1 MATFVYTAID
11 RSGKRTEGTIDATD
25 KRGAQTLL
33 ERSGR
38 IPISIKEG
46 GAAKASSSAGAGAK
60 WWQLAASTS
69 TKMSQRDVMLFT
81 EELSDLLSAGMT
93 LGNALNS
100 LSQDAST
107 PSGRVAADLR
117 DRIIRGEALS
127 DAVRAHPESF
137 PPLYGNMIRAGE
149 ASGALPDVLHRLIE
163 HYERMSSMRS
173 KIVQALTYPAI
184 VLLLGVVTVVFAMI
198 KIIPQFMT
206 VFTNMRVA
214 LPPTT
219 QLLVDISSFTQKY
232 ILVIII
238 AVALLAVVLSRAV
251 KTPGGR
257 RMFDLLKLRTPI
269 IKGVVANG
277 VFASFA
283 RTLQTLLANGV
294 TVVNALKI
302 TEETVGNA
310 IIAEELRHARERV
323 TDGTT
328 ISGPLA
334 ASGVFPKMMTD
345 LLAIGEQT
353 GDMPSALGHIGRR
366 YESEM
371 DRHIKILT
379 AALEPMLIF
388 LVAGVVGFIAISILS
403 AVFKVTSGLG
413 AA

>member
-1 MATFVYTAID
+1 MATFAYTAID
-11 RSGKRTEGTIDATD
+11 RTGKRSEGTLDAAD
-25 KRGAQTLL
+25 KRTAQMLL
-33 ERSGR
+33 EKSGR
-38 IPISIKEG
+38 IPVSIKEG
-46 GAAKASSSAGAGAK
+46 AAPKAAASGTK
-60 WWQLAASTS
+60 WWKLAASTS
-69 TKMSQRDVMLFT
+69 TKMSQREVLLFT
-81 EELSDLLSAGMT
+81 EELADLLSAGMT

-100 LSQDAST
+100 LASDPTT

-117 DRIIRGEALS
+117 DRIIRGESLS

-137 PPLYGNMIRAGE
+137 PPLYANMVRAGE
-149 ASGALPDVLHRLIE
+149 ASGALADVLQRLIE
-163 HYERMSSMRS
+163 HFERIGSMRA
-173 KIVQALTYPAI
+173 KIVQALTYPVI
-184 VLLLGVVTVVFAMI
+184 VLFLGLVTVVFAMV
-198 KIIPQFMT
+198 KIIPQFMS
-206 VFTNMRVA
+206 VFTNMKIA

-219 QLLVDISSFTQKY
+219 QFLVDSSAFFQKY
-232 ILVIII
+232 GLV
-238 AVALLAVVLSRAV
+238 VLGVLLLLGVVLSRVA

-257 RMFDLLKLRTPI
+257 RTIDLLKLRTPI

-277 VFASFA
+277 IFASFA

-294 TVVNALKI
+294 TAINALKI
-302 TEETVGNA
+302 TEETVGNV
-310 IIAEELRHARERV
+310 IIAEELRHVRERV

-334 ASGVFPKMMTD
+334 AGGVFPKMMTD

-371 DRHIKILT
+371 DRHIRIFT

-403 AVFKVTSGLG
+403 AVFQVTSGLG
-413 AA
+413 GA

>member
-1 MATFVYTAID
+1 MATFAYTAID
-11 RSGKRTEGTIDATD
+11 RTGKRSEGTLDAAD
-25 KRGAQTLL
+25 KRTAQMLL
-33 ERSGR
+33 EKSGR
-38 IPISIKEG
+38 IPVSIKEG
-46 GAAKASSSAGAGAK
+46 AAPKAAASGTK
-60 WWQLAASTS
+60 WWKLAASTS
-69 TKMSQRDVMLFT
+69 TKMSQREVLLFT
-81 EELSDLLSAGMT
+81 EELADLLSAGMT

-100 LSQDAST
+100 LASDPAT

-117 DRIIRGEALS
+117 DRIIRGESLS

-137 PPLYGNMIRAGE
+137 PPLYANMVRAGE
-149 ASGALPDVLHRLIE
+149 ASGALADVLQRLIE
-163 HYERMSSMRS
+163 HFERIGSMRA
-173 KIVQALTYPAI
+173 KIVQALTYPVI
-184 VLLLGVVTVVFAMI
+184 VLFLGLVTVVFAMV
-198 KIIPQFMT
+198 KIIPQFMS
-206 VFTNMRVA
+206 VFTNMKIA

-219 QLLVDISSFTQKY
+219 QFLVDSSAFFQKY
-232 ILVIII
+232 GLV
-238 AVALLAVVLSRAV
+238 VLGVLLLLGVVLSRVA

-257 RMFDLLKLRTPI
+257 RTIDLLKLRTPI

-277 VFASFA
+277 IFASFA

-294 TVVNALKI
+294 TAINALKI
-302 TEETVGNA
+302 TEETVGNV
-310 IIAEELRHARERV
+310 IIAEELRHVRERV

-334 ASGVFPKMMTD
+334 AGGVFPKMMTD

-371 DRHIKILT
+371 DRHIRIFT

-403 AVFKVTSGLG
+403 AVFQVTSGLG
-413 AA
+413 GA

>member
-1 MATFVYTAID
+1 MATFAYTAID
-11 RSGKRTEGTIDATD
+11 RTGKRSEGTLDAAD
-25 KRGAQTLL
+25 KRTAQMLL
-33 ERSGR
+33 EKSGR
-38 IPISIKEG
+38 IPVSIKEG
-46 GAAKASSSAGAGAK
+46 AAPKAAASGTK
-60 WWQLAASTS
+60 WWKLAASTS
-69 TKMSQRDVMLFT
+69 TKMSQREVLLFT
-81 EELSDLLSAGMT
+81 EELADLLSAGMT

-100 LSQDAST
+100 LASDPAT

-117 DRIIRGEALS
+117 DRIIRGESLS

-137 PPLYGNMIRAGE
+137 PPLYANMVRAGE
-149 ASGALPDVLHRLIE
+149 ASGALADVLQRLIE
-163 HYERMSSMRS
+163 HFERIGSMRA
-173 KIVQALTYPAI
+173 KVVQALTYPVI
-184 VLLLGVVTVVFAMI
+184 VLFLGLVTVVFAMV
-198 KIIPQFMT
+198 KIIPQFMS
-206 VFTNMRVA
+206 VFTNMKIA

-219 QLLVDISSFTQKY
+219 QFLVDSSAFFQKY
-232 ILVIII
+232 GLV
-238 AVALLAVVLSRAV
+238 VLGVLLLLGVVLSRVA

-257 RMFDLLKLRTPI
+257 RTIDLLKLRTPI

-277 VFASFA
+277 IFASFA

-294 TVVNALKI
+294 TAINALKI
-302 TEETVGNA
+302 TEETVGNV
-310 IIAEELRHARERV
+310 IIAEELRHVRERV

-334 ASGVFPKMMTD
+334 PGGVFPKMMTD

-371 DRHIKILT
+371 DRHIRIFT

-403 AVFKVTSGLG
+403 AVFQVTSGLG
-413 AA
+413 GA

>member
-1 MATFVYTAID
+1 MATFAYTAID
-11 RSGKRTEGTIDATD
+11 RTGKRSEGTLDAAD
-25 KRGAQTLL
+25 KRTAQMLL
-33 ERSGR
+33 EKSGR
-38 IPISIKEG
+38 IPVSIKEG
-46 GAAKASSSAGAGAK
+46 AAPKAAASGTK
-60 WWQLAASTS
+60 WWKLAASTS
-69 TKMSQRDVMLFT
+69 TKMSQREVLLFT
-81 EELSDLLSAGMT
+81 EELADLLSAGMT

-100 LSQDAST
+100 LASDPAT

-117 DRIIRGEALS
+117 DRIIRGESLS

-137 PPLYGNMIRAGE
+137 PPLYANMVRAGE
-149 ASGALPDVLHRLIE
+149 ASGALADVLQRLIE
-163 HYERMSSMRS
+163 HFERIGSMRA
-173 KIVQALTYPAI
+173 KIVQALTYPVI
-184 VLLLGVVTVVFAMI
+184 VLFLGLVTVVFAMV
-198 KIIPQFMT
+198 KIIPQFMS
-206 VFTNMRVA
+206 VFTNMKIA

-219 QLLVDISSFTQKY
+219 QFLVDSSAFFQKY
-232 ILVIII
+232 GLV
-238 AVALLAVVLSRAV
+238 VLVVLLLLGVVLSRVA

-257 RMFDLLKLRTPI
+257 RTIDLLKLRTPI

-277 VFASFA
+277 IFASFA

-294 TVVNALKI
+294 TAINALKI
-302 TEETVGNA
+302 TEETVGNV
-310 IIAEELRHARERV
+310 IIAEELRHVRERV

-334 ASGVFPKMMTD
+334 AGGVFPKMMTD

-371 DRHIKILT
+371 DRHIRIFT

-403 AVFKVTSGLG
+403 AVFQVTSGLG
-413 AA
+413 GA